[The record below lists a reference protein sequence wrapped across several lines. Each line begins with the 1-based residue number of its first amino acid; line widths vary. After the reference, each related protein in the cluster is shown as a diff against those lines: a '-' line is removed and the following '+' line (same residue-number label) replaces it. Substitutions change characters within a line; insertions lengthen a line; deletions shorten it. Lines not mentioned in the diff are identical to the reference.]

1 MGSATAIAQRPMRA
15 DAQRNYDRIVE
26 VASDAFAER
35 GVLTSLD
42 DIACRAGV
50 GPGTLY
56 RHFPTRDG
64 LIAAALGGSL
74 DRLAALA
81 ERLRASD
88 DPSAALDEWMLA
100 LAGHLRTYDNLPESI
115 AEAFRQEDSPLR
127 NTCQPLTQTT
137 SVLVDRAK
145 AVGALHGDIDY
156 RDVFLLVS
164 SVAWGSQRRGDSD
177 DDLER
182 MLALATGGIRESHT
196 AG

>member
-1 MGSATAIAQRPMRA
+1 MGTATATASRPMRA
-15 DAQRNYDRIVE
+15 DAQRNYDRIVQ

-74 DRLAALA
+74 DKLAGLS
-81 ERLRASD
+81 ESLTASD
-88 DPSAALDEWMLA
+88 DPGAALDDWMLA
-100 LAGHLRTYDNLPESI
+100 LAEHLRTYDNLPESI
-115 AEAFRQEDSPLR
+115 AEAFRVDDSPLR
-127 NTCQPLTQTT
+127 NSCRPLTNTT

-145 AVGALHGDIDY
+145 KAGVIRHDVDY
-156 RDVFLLVS
+156 RDLFALVS
-164 SVAWGSQRRGDSD
+164 SVAWASQRRGDSD
-177 DDLER
+177 ADLKR
-182 MLALATGGIRESHT
+182 MLALATGGIR
-196 AG
+196 

>member
-1 MGSATAIAQRPMRA
+1 MGSATATAQRPMRA

-74 DRLAALA
+74 DRLTELSV
-81 ERLRASD
+81 RLQASD
-88 DPSAALDEWMLA
+88 DPGDALDEWMLA
-100 LAGHLRTYDNLPESI
+100 LANHLRTYDNLPESI
-115 AEAFRQEDSPLR
+115 AEAFRTEDSPLR
-127 NTCQPLTQTT
+127 NSCQPLTDTMAR
-137 SVLVDRAK
+137 LVTRAK
-145 AVGALHGDIDY
+145 KAGVIRPDLNSRDLFAL
-156 RDVFLLVS
+156 VA
-164 SVAWGSQRRGDSD
+164 SVAWASQRRGDTD
-177 DDLER
+177 ADLKR
-182 MLALATGGIRESHT
+182 MLALATGGIR
-196 AG
+196 

>member
-1 MGSATAIAQRPMRA
+1 MGTATATASRPMRA
-15 DAQRNYDRIVE
+15 DAQRNYDRIVQ

-74 DRLAALA
+74 DKLAGLS
-81 ERLRASD
+81 ESLTASD
-88 DPSAALDEWMLA
+88 DPGAALDDWMLA
-100 LAGHLRTYDNLPESI
+100 LAEHLRTYDNLPESI
-115 AEAFRQEDSPLR
+115 AEAFRVDDSPLR
-127 NTCQPLTQTT
+127 NSCRPLTNTT

-145 AVGALHGDIDY
+145 KAGVIRDDVDY
-156 RDVFLLVS
+156 RDLFALVS
-164 SVAWGSQRRGDSD
+164 SVAWASQRRGDSD
-177 DDLER
+177 ADLKR
-182 MLALATGGIRESHT
+182 MLALATGGIR
-196 AG
+196 

>member
-1 MGSATAIAQRPMRA
+1 MGTATAIASRPMRA

-74 DRLAALA
+74 EKLATLA
-81 ERLRASD
+81 ERLTASD
-88 DPSAALDEWMLA
+88 DPGAALDEWMLA
-100 LAGHLRTYDNLPESI
+100 LADHLRTYDNLPESI
-115 AEAFRQEDSPLR
+115 AEAFRTEGSPLR
-127 NTCQPLTQTT
+127 NSCRPLADTT

-145 AVGALHGDIDY
+145 KAGAIREGVDY
-156 RDVFLLVS
+156 RDLFALVS
-164 SVAWGSQRRGDSD
+164 SVAWASQRRDDSD
-177 DDLER
+177 AGLER
-182 MLALATGGIRESHT
+182 MLALATGGFR
-196 AG
+196 

>member
-1 MGSATAIAQRPMRA
+1 MGTATATAPRPMRA

-74 DRLAALA
+74 DKLDELAA
-81 ERLRASD
+81 RLTASD
-88 DPSAALDEWMLA
+88 DPGAALDEWMLA
-100 LAGHLRTYDNLPESI
+100 LANHLRTYDNLPESI
-115 AEAFRQEDSPLR
+115 AESFRTDDSPLR
-127 NTCQPLTQTT
+127 NSCRPLTNTT
-137 SVLVDRAK
+137 AVLVERAK
-145 AVGALHGDIDY
+145 KAGALRDDVDY
-156 RDVFLLVS
+156 RDLFALVS
-164 SVAWGSQRRGDSD
+164 SVAWASQRRGDSD
-177 DDLER
+177 AALQR
-182 MLALATGGIRESHT
+182 MLALATGGIR
-196 AG
+196 